1 MVALESEI
9 AKQQMSLDNARTAY
23 QSLQKQYQEQCSMG
37 LSLNTLHQPDFV
49 AAESERYCNSIRRRD
64 QELKDLQDA
73 ATLHALE
80 AQKWTPELESY
91 ERRIIAL
98 EGDLSIAQQ
107 AHAQLDEQRQDNLM
121 LKETIDRM
129 RFEMDEMR
137 NNASGLG
144 SGAGSRGSSQKGSLS
159 KSLGAELLSKMG
171 PQWGMED
178 EGSDVEEFE
187 PDERDTEA
195 EDVIQTIITRKM
207 RVCLSSLSLTCA
219 NTHGRSGTGLKRSLK
234 GKNIRMQPPSTMH
247 QNILLRAQHRPTR
260 SPVSSGQH

>member
-1 MVALESEI
+1 MWYGAFFEH
-9 AKQQMSLDNARTAY
+9 A
-23 QSLQKQYQEQCSMG
+23 
-37 LSLNTLHQPDFV
+37 LHQPNLV
-49 AAESERYCNSIRRRD
+49 TAESERYRNTIRRRD

-80 AQKWTPELESY
+80 AQKWARELESY
-91 ERRIIAL
+91 EGRIVAL
-98 EGDLSIAQQ
+98 EADLAIAQQ
-107 AHAQLDEQRQDNLM
+107 AHAQLDEQKQENLM

-144 SGAGSRGSSQKGSLS
+144 AGSRGSSQKGSVS
-159 KSLGAELLSKMG
+159 KSLGAELLGKMG

-178 EGSDVEEFE
+178 EDSDGEEFE
-187 PDERDTEA
+187 PDEGDTEG

-219 NTHGRSGTGLKRSLK
+219 NTYGRSGTGLKRSLK

-247 QNILLRAQHRPTR
+247 QNILLHAQHRPTR